1 MVGHVQENERLSD
14 EVASE
19 YRGKSIRLVKTF
31 TLDRK
36 SLRRWHFETCDH
48 IDTKRY
54 KERWQAERAA
64 EHLIDYLLDG
74 PEWWRKR
81 FAGGQPGEAPMRD
94 RARREAR
101 DEAESLRSRL
111 EQVTIER
118 GYCQSEVETAREKLE
133 KLGRQ

>member
-1 MVGHVQENERLSD
+1 MVGHVQDNERLSD

-74 PEWWRKR
+74 PDWWRKR
-81 FAGGQPGEAPMRD
+81 FGNGQPGQAPTRN
-94 RARREAR
+94 EAR
-101 DEAESLRSRL
+101 DEAANLRSRL

-118 GYCQSEVETAREKLE
+118 GYCQSEVDTARQKLE
-133 KLGRQ
+133 KLGRP

>member
-36 SLRRWHFETCDH
+36 SVRRWHFETCDH

-74 PEWWRKR
+74 PDWWRKR
-81 FAGGQPGEAPMRD
+81 FAGGPPGQAPSMRD
-94 RARREAR
+94 GA
-101 DEAESLRSRL
+101 DSLRSRL

-118 GYCQSEVETAREKLE
+118 GYCQSEVDTARQKLE

>member
-74 PEWWRKR
+74 PDWWRKR
-81 FAGGQPGEAPMRD
+81 FAGGQPGQAPMRD
-94 RARREAR
+94 GA
-101 DEAESLRSRL
+101 DSLRSRL

-118 GYCQSEVETAREKLE
+118 GYCQSEVDTAREKLE
-133 KLGRQ
+133 KLGRP

>member
-1 MVGHVQENERLSD
+1 MQENERLSD

-36 SLRRWHFETCDH
+36 SLRRWHFETCNH

-74 PEWWRKR
+74 PDWWRKR
-81 FAGGQPGEAPMRD
+81 FAGRQPGEAPMRD
-94 RARREAR
+94 EAG
-101 DEAESLRSRL
+101 SLRSRL

-118 GYCQSEVETAREKLE
+118 GYCQSEVDTAREKLE
-133 KLGRQ
+133 KLGRP

>member
-74 PEWWRKR
+74 PDWWRKR
-81 FAGGQPGEAPMRD
+81 FAGGQPGQSPMQD
-94 RARREAR
+94 GA
-101 DEAESLRSRL
+101 DSLRSRL

-118 GYCQSEVETAREKLE
+118 GYCQSEVDTAREKLE
-133 KLGRQ
+133 KLDRP

>member
-36 SLRRWHFETCDH
+36 SVRRWHFETCDH

-74 PEWWRKR
+74 ADWWRKR
-81 FAGGQPGEAPMRD
+81 FGNGQPGQAPSMRD
-94 RARREAR
+94 GA
-101 DEAESLRSRL
+101 DSLRSRL

-118 GYCQSEVETAREKLE
+118 GYCQSEVDTAREKLE
-133 KLGRQ
+133 KLGRPT